1 MNLQLDG
8 SQFDWLEHGDPYNLS
23 PERRAI
29 LVYKYWQRSVDVAW
43 QRLASIK
50 AQYDTILQDTE
61 EISKRRKLA
70 ILRKAKI
77 IGITTTVRRLDQLTQ
92 HRVDVIFITTLN
104 TICFGNRL
112 NLVRHVWLGLC
123 REQQCIKLC

>member
-8 SQFDWLEHGDPYNLS
+8 SQFDWLAQADPYELS

-29 LVYKYWQRSVDVAW
+29 LVYGYWQRSVDVAW

-50 AQYDTILQDTE
+50 EQYDTILQDTE

-70 ILRKAKI
+70 ILQKAKI
-77 IGITTTVRRLDQLTQ
+77 IGITTTVRR
-92 HRVDVIFITTLN
+92 
-104 TICFGNRL
+104 
-112 NLVRHVWLGLC
+112 
-123 REQQCIKLC
+123 